1 MHAIPEKLSALRQSL
16 EATMIRQNV
25 EIRQEFEKKIR
36 DNCKDAE
43 DLALQRAEELLA
55 PQMRAMGER
64 LQGLIQAVQLRAEEA
79 FPKISEVADHLAST
93 RAEVQPL
100 HQRADAAAAR
110 LDRVAVET
118 ATTSKDC
125 TDLNQDFKDVV
136 SDLRAKLAEEN
147 RKRETMEQNWKALLQ
162 EASLSASAATQAA
175 TDRADLQVRD
185 LSDKAEAME
194 GRLSQR
200 LDEQAER
207 NIRELKL
214 GDEDVTNRLRP
225 EIQAVVQLLQ
235 RRVEETQEHSED
247 LTRNCTAQLRGELD
261 ATAKRV
267 GAAADRGIEQKAR
280 ELVARMNEGFENAN
294 RRTETVREGAQ
305 SALHDASSVLRKAI
319 AETRSGLLAE
329 CQALRQLIQGVE
341 TRGTL
346 ATEEAER
353 KAVDASTKR
362 LQDMASDIRKE
373 LSEAKKLLTDNDE
386 DNRKTL
392 YSQLEQAV
400 AKLERN
406 IQETAA
412 DTSNKSANLLGQ
424 AVNQLQ
430 KELAET
436 LQKANERTD
445 HARTSAAEALH
456 KEVLARQEALKA
468 AEQARE
474 ALAANIRAE
483 HTNLHNE
490 AAAHAANLAAKVD
503 HRVNEANTAISNLNA
518 NVDGVRKDHSDTTNH
533 HRNAL
538 KGERQRT
545 EEKDAEL
552 STMIQQVRD
561 NLEAHLQSEAADIRQ
576 ALKDARQKIY
586 EEANSLRAE
595 LREQPTKKEL
605 VELASSTTEQYNELN
620 TALDGHRSRL
630 EAAVAEY
637 ATRVREARS
646 EASEA
651 RLRMQRETMAL
662 GGELTS
668 LRAASTSLAN
678 GVLKSLQVLGLL
690 REDADLTVSTKTGI
704 SADAGKD
711 GADGSATKASKEHQR
726 GIEVEDL
733 LEWEKVGKS
742 LATRVARQWY
752 LKESAGIQTVLA
764 MVDRKAES
772 DEVNVLKALMREC
785 SPGSFSTL
793 SGPMGKSGLMDTG
806 STQAPPSLPA
816 SPQKAKPEGV
826 SKIRQQQV
834 MGMVS

>member
-305 SALHDASSVLRKAI
+305 SALHDASSVLRKAV

-561 NLEAHLQSEAADIRQ
+561 NLEAQLESEAADIRQ

-586 EEANSLRAE
+586 EEANSLRSE

-605 VELASSTTEQYNELN
+605 VELAASTTEQYHELN

-668 LRAASTSLAN
+668 LRTASTSLAN

-690 REDADLTVSTKTGI
+690 REDADLTVTTKTGI
-704 SADAGKD
+704 TAENAPRGGDATG
-711 GADGSATKASKEHQR
+711 KEHQR

-752 LKESAGIQTVLA
+752 LKESAGIQTILA

-772 DEVNVLKALMREC
+772 EEVNLLKALLREA

-793 SGPMGKSGLMDTG
+793 SGPMGGASPGLNDTM
-806 STQAPPSLPA
+806 STKAPPSLPA
-816 SPQKAKPEGV
+816 SPQKQPPGSV
-826 SKIRQQQV
+826 SKVRQQQV
-834 MGMVS
+834 AGMLA